1 MFLFFLDFIP
11 LAVRAA
17 ALSVATH
24 SLHTRRNGLRLPEG
38 CEPALVVF
46 SQHFW
51 HIKSSHWSKTLD
63 AGVVGAG
70 AGVHALGPGVAGAV
84 PALGV

>member
-1 MFLFFLDFIP
+1 MALD
-11 LAVRAA
+11 VRVA
-17 ALSVATH
+17 ALSVAIH

-46 SQHFW
+46 SQHFM

-63 AGVVGAG
+63 AGVLGA
-70 AGVHALGPGVAGAV
+70 VHAMHA
-84 PALGV
+84 